1 MKISDNFSRGEFAC
15 RCGCGFDTVDIV
27 TLTVLQTLR
36 NHFKESVRIT
46 SGCRCAKYN
55 KKIGGAK
62 RSKHVQGRATDI
74 QVANILPV
82 KVADYLEKTYKG
94 KYGIGRYSTF
104 THIDT
109 RSGSPARWG
118 HN

>member
-1 MKISDNFSRGEFAC
+1 MSISKNYSRSEFAC
-15 RCGCGFDTVDIV
+15 KCGCGFDTVDTE
-27 TLTVLQTLR
+27 TLDVLQKLR
-36 NHFKESVRIT
+36 DHFNESVRIT

-55 KKIGGAK
+55 KRIGGAK

-74 QVANILPV
+74 QVANILPA
-82 KVADYLEKTYKG
+82 KVANYLSAAYPR

-109 RSGSPARWG
+109 RSGGAARWG